1 MMECEE
7 PRCEEYADFEISH
20 NGYAFHF
27 CTKHIWFRVQRWLG
41 RFPKGEQV
49 FVASLSGK
57 AETPPSSSGTMR
69 DMQSDG
75 DARELVVQR
84 PLDFES
90 TEDSSKGTNQ
100 TVTTGEMP
108 AMRKPARKSRTK
120 VPLRDV
126 SK

>member
-69 DMQSDG
+69 DMQSDD

-90 TEDSSKGTNQ
+90 TEGSSKGTNQ

-108 AMRKPARKSRTK
+108 AMRKPARKSRAK

>member
-7 PRCEEYADFEISH
+7 PHCEEYADFEISH

-57 AETPPSSSGTMR
+57 AETPLSSSGTMR
-69 DMQSDG
+69 DMRSDTAAG
-75 DARELVVQR
+75 ELVVQR
-84 PLDFES
+84 TLDLES
-90 TEDSSKGTNQ
+90 TEGSPKGADQ
-100 TVTTGEMP
+100 TVTLGEVP
-108 AMRKPARKSRTK
+108 AMRKPTRKRGTK
-120 VPLRDV
+120 VSLPTV